1 MFNFT
6 EGDLREN
13 QRGLLSPRQKE
24 WLQATARSIRH
35 SERRDTLFMAGVV
48 FLILCVILGLVL
60 QDESVRAVLFSNPGS
75 LVIILAA
82 LFLMVS
88 VTALMIFLRYRDVN
102 RLEDSVLSSVSGVV
116 HLDESSDEY
125 NNPIH
130 FVFVGTKR
138 FIVGEGM
145 SATFKDKEG
154 EKYKVYYCESGL
166 YQRVMSYEQLT

>member
-1 MFNFT
+1 MSIFNFT
-6 EGDLREN
+6 EEDLREN
-13 QRGLLSPRQKE
+13 QRGLISPRQKE
-24 WLQATARSIRH
+24 WLQATARSARH

-48 FLILCVILGLVL
+48 FLILCVILVLVL
-60 QDESVRAVLFSNPGS
+60 QNESARAVILSTHGI
-75 LVIILAA
+75 LVIIFVLTVLALA
-82 LFLMVS
+82 
-88 VTALMIFLRYRDVN
+88 IFLNYRDVN